1 MADIKH
7 AKGRLAEVKALAHF
21 ASWGCEVAPVLGDN
35 TSCDLVVLKDG
46 QPLRVEVKSAQ
57 APTTRRC
64 NPSVTISS
72 NTHRRA
78 GGSLPNKP
86 VDLSKFDLLAIYVP
100 DEDQVLVWRSSS
112 IEVKKTFSLTE
123 ERRGM
128 ALKSGE
134 DLVESADTRQG
145 HLDGLCL
152 SRECASGPA
161 VTVTSSLL
169 PTGHPLADCASR

>member
-1 MADIKH
+1 MADEKH

-46 QPLRVEVKSAQ
+46 TPFRVEVKSAQ
-57 APTTRRC
+57 APTSRRT
-64 NPSVTISS
+64 NPSVTLSS

-78 GGSLPNKP
+78 SGLLPNKP
-86 VDLSKFDLLAIYVP
+86 VDLSKFDLLAIYDPTQDKVY
-100 DEDQVLVWRSSS
+100 VWRSNS

-123 ERRGM
+123 ERRSQSLG
-128 ALKSGE
+128 SE
-134 DLVESADTRQG
+134 DLVEGPSPAER

-152 SRECASGPA
+152 CR
-161 VTVTSSLL
+161 
-169 PTGHPLADCASR
+169 DCAPGGATSVRVPLYPTEYPDSGSEV